1 MLKIVQMK
9 LIAPKIEDAPDKCK
23 LKMAKSTDPPE
34 WAVALDKGG

>member
-34 WAVALDKGG
+34 